1 MWNGIQEINM
11 AYKQEQRNRPISSLI
26 KWYLDKKSGKVSDAR
41 KEIQKRYDYLDWKDQ
56 KRIAL
61 AFLQSGKSD
70 REWAYGKI
78 YRQWDESYF
87 EPVKKLWEE
96 YHEFTCAWS
105 VIQHFPIDYVKDNAG
120 KLEEV
125 NGYYHLCQRL
135 AEDSSYKID
144 KHKLLGKEYL
154 LVMLNAHR
162 KVSEEEAR
170 NIFFESLHKLCLSN
184 PDYFFQVRQKARGYA
199 FSVTDI
205 DLMNSIMY
213 LLQLLEL
220 HNLYEELNTWNQR
233 ILYSMYNSEEFK
245 ELEKMVI
252 DDSTYNQRRLA
263 IGLKFLYSALD
274 DRYKKD
280 EDEELIN
287 KLYGKDGQ
295 VMDKQIMFN
304 SNRQF
309 PLYDQDP
316 KVLNEMIARNP
327 ALANL
332 ISAFDLSDNNLKDK
346 EEIPF

>member
-1 MWNGIQEINM
+1 
-11 AYKQEQRNRPISSLI
+11 
-26 KWYLDKKSGKVSDAR
+26 
-41 KEIQKRYDYLDWKDQ
+41 
-56 KRIAL
+56 
-61 AFLQSGKSD
+61 
-70 REWAYGKI
+70 
-78 YRQWDESYF
+78 
-87 EPVKKLWEE
+87 
-96 YHEFTCAWS
+96 
-105 VIQHFPIDYVKDNAG
+105 
-120 KLEEV
+120 
-125 NGYYHLCQRL
+125 
-135 AEDSSYKID
+135 
-144 KHKLLGKEYL
+144 
-154 LVMLNAHR
+154 
-162 KVSEEEAR
+162 
-170 NIFFESLHKLCLSN
+170 
-184 PDYFFQVRQKARGYA
+184 
-199 FSVTDI
+199 
-205 DLMNSIMY
+205 
-213 LLQLLEL
+213 
-220 HNLYEELNTWNQR
+220 
-233 ILYSMYNSEEFK
+233 MYNSEEFK

>member
-1 MWNGIQEINM
+1 
-11 AYKQEQRNRPISSLI
+11 
-26 KWYLDKKSGKVSDAR
+26 
-41 KEIQKRYDYLDWKDQ
+41 
-56 KRIAL
+56 
-61 AFLQSGKSD
+61 
-70 REWAYGKI
+70 
-78 YRQWDESYF
+78 
-87 EPVKKLWEE
+87 
-96 YHEFTCAWS
+96 
-105 VIQHFPIDYVKDNAG
+105 
-120 KLEEV
+120 
-125 NGYYHLCQRL
+125 
-135 AEDSSYKID
+135 
-144 KHKLLGKEYL
+144 
-154 LVMLNAHR
+154 MLNAHR